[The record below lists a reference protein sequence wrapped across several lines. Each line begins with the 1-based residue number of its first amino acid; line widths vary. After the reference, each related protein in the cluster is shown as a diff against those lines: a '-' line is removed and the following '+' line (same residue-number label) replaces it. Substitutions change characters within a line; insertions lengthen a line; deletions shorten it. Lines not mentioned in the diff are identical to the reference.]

1 MISGGFE
8 CYLEAVMLSPL
19 RNRDYRNLYLA
30 QLVALLGTGITTVA
44 LALLA
49 FEIAG
54 RDATIVLGIAL
65 AIKMVAYVLLSP
77 IAGAYAGKFN
87 RARYLVGLEIVR
99 AIMVALLPF
108 IDQVWQIYVLIFL
121 LQSASA
127 AYTPVFQAT
136 IPNIIPDEKEYTKAL
151 TLSRLSYDLESL
163 VSPMLA
169 TLLLA
174 FLSFH
179 WLFMFTMVAFLIS
192 AWLVFVTRFP
202 DVEDSAENGAADQSS
217 MDGIRYYLAT
227 PRLQGLMALNLALAA
242 AGSLV
247 IVCTVV
253 IVLEFFDG
261 TQSEV
266 GIALAAFGFGSM
278 ITAIFLPRLLEQ
290 IQDRVLMHFGAFILC
305 LALAGATVQFQ
316 LDVKNWGVFLL
327 VWSVIGVGYSAII
340 TPTGRVLRRS
350 SNSENRTSIFA
361 AQFSLSHA
369 CWLVTYPLSGWLAA
383 TFGLGAAAL
392 VMAIITVIS
401 LLGSIRLWP
410 ADDKI
415 VLSHTHKNLPADHP
429 HVRDAVHDGKGMR
442 HAHDF
447 VIDRFHHEWPTKT

>member
-1 MISGGFE
+1 
-8 CYLEAVMLSPL
+8 MLSPL

-392 VMAIITVIS
+392 VMAIITVFG

>member
-1 MISGGFE
+1 
-8 CYLEAVMLSPL
+8 MLSPL

-202 DVEDSAENGAADQSS
+202 DVEVSAENGAADQSS

-247 IVCTVV
+247 IICTVV

-290 IQDRVLMHFGAFILC
+290 IQDRVLMHFGALILC

-392 VMAIITVIS
+392 VMAIITAFG

-429 HVRDAVHDGKGMR
+429 HVRDAVHDGQGMR